1 MFETY
6 SSCLL
11 MDPLHLL
18 TPVCFL
24 LISPMMEWRRN
35 PSFHTSHYAS
45 ILQSTDVSNSAF
57 LHCSCST
64 SLVLTTQASLALSRR
79 HAAGLFSPE
88 LAWKH
93 SGNEQGLTGC
103 HGHFAGLAVCS
114 PPWESL
120 GLLPPCSRVTLMLNQ
135 STSACHGT
143 SIYTGLLNY
152 CGN

>member
-1 MFETY
+1 
-6 SSCLL
+6 

-64 SLVLTTQASLALSRR
+64 SLVLTTQASLALSV
-79 HAAGLFSPE
+79 GDMQQDFFPQS
-88 LAWKH
+88 W
-93 SGNEQGLTGC
+93 
-103 HGHFAGLAVCS
+103 HGSTV
-114 PPWESL
+114 EM
-120 GLLPPCSRVTLMLNQ
+120 SRV
-135 STSACHGT
+135 
-143 SIYTGLLNY
+143 
-152 CGN
+152 